1 VIPIPMDM
9 QRNHLRAK
17 ISDAL
22 SPHHQTQQW
31 FCKTKRPTQ
40 FLLLKMRQDQAV
52 GHLVL
57 RRAMGPI
64 DAVSF
69 SSTVRANISRTNK
82 KQIRLC

>member
-1 VIPIPMDM
+1 
-9 QRNHLRAK
+9 
-17 ISDAL
+17 
-22 SPHHQTQQW
+22 
-31 FCKTKRPTQ
+31 
-40 FLLLKMRQDQAV
+40 MRQDQAV